1 MNPGIL
7 VFTRD
12 QNLLLDLGQHLDG
25 KNPIVPCETLE
36 SLPSRLHAQPVGAV
50 LVHLD
55 RATLNGYSP
64 ARFMAEIDDAIDSA
78 PLYGLLDQDCPPRL
92 KKLAEKS
99 IDDCLQ
105 LPLDFPRLRRL
116 LADKQDLGAELA
128 GFWNE
133 MPHRE
138 LHGRSRSLV
147 TFTPEMFE
155 MLDEIKVAARHNVTA
170 LLIGETGSGKT
181 FLARLIH
188 EISDRREERFCTV
201 ACGALPPDLI
211 ESELFGYVK
220 GAFTGADRDREGKFA
235 AAGRGTLL
243 LDEID
248 VLPPEQ
254 QAKLLRVI
262 ETGEYEPVGSNET
275 QHSQAR
281 LIVASNYNL
290 EELVR
295 GGNFRTDLYYRLNI
309 LNFRLLALRE
319 RPLDI
324 EYLARKFALEHSRTH
339 SIALR
344 TIEPEFLEMLRAYHW
359 PGNIREM
366 ENVIRRAVLYCQRG
380 VLSVGDLPSSLRS
393 SVASQRALPEHL
405 SNELPRG
412 FESREH
418 FVQHGQ
424 PGQHGPPHELREPES
439 ALPRDGEQPHPDS
452 PAYTP
457 SREAIRPGAGP
468 LVNLSRPNR
477 PLAAEGP
484 LADLLPPAIG
494 NRVGSSATRL
504 HPFRQPMP
512 LQTANHPPLYQSVDH
527 NPSRAFESE
536 RGGTA
541 TLAAPPSAA
550 VGTANLVGTA
560 SRSLEARVD
569 VLERRI
575 IEDCLQRNNFR
586 RKETAAELG
595 ISRVTLYNKMK
606 KFGLM

>member
-78 PLYGLLDQDCPPRL
+78 PLYGILDRDCPPRL
-92 KKLAEKS
+92 KKLAEKT

-105 LPLDFPRLRRL
+105 LPHDFPRLRRL
-116 LADKQDLGAELA
+116 LEGKQDLGEELA

-235 AAGRGTLL
+235 AAGKGTLL

-281 LIVASNYNL
+281 LVVASNYNL

-309 LNFRLLALRE
+309 LNFRLLPLRE

-339 SIALR
+339 GIALR

-380 VLSVGDLPSSLRS
+380 VLSVGDLPSSLRA
-393 SVASQRALPEHL
+393 SVATPLPPMNYE
-405 SNELPRG
+405 SNGHYGP
-412 FESREH
+412 
-418 FVQHGQ
+418 QGQ
-424 PGQHGPPHELREPES
+424 PES
-439 ALPRDGEQPHPDS
+439 IAPRYREQPYQDS
-452 PAYTP
+452 AALAPA
-457 SREAIRPGAGP
+457 REAIRPGASP

-477 PLAAEGP
+477 PLAAEVP
-484 LADLLPPAIG
+484 LDELLPPAIG
-494 NRVGSSATRL
+494 SRVGSSATRL
-504 HPFRQPMP
+504 HPFRQPLP
-512 LQTANHPPLYQSVDH
+512 LQTANHPPLYQPAESQ
-527 NPSRAFESE
+527 PLRAFESD

-541 TLAAPPSAA
+541 TLVAPANAPA
-550 VGTANLVGTA
+550 TAGMA
-560 SRSLEARVD
+560 SSGGRSLEARVD